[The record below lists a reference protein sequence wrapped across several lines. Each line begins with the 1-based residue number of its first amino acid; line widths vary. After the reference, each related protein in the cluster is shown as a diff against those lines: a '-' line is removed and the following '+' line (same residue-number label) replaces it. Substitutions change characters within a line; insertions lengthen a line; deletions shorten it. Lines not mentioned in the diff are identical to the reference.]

1 MEKFKSPFLWIN
13 GEKSKSLHL
22 SDILTNQNHLF
33 SVLVPHIDA
42 VVARILVGKVPE
54 VKSQLDQKS
63 LQSLYHR
70 IMMCPLIKIMA
81 NAIPYG
87 KGTVSPISATLKEGL
102 VPKDIIWVNLVFMGP
117 GR

>member
-42 VVARILVGKVPE
+42 VVARILVGKVPV
-54 VKSQLDQKS
+54 VKSQLD
-63 LQSLYHR
+63 R
-70 IMMCPLIKIMA
+70 IIVSPYDV
-81 NAIPYG
+81 PTDHDYG
-87 KGTVSPISATLKEGL
+87 KCDTLWQGHSKSNLRDAQGRVGT
-102 VPKDIIWVNLVFMGP
+102 
-117 GR
+117 